1 MKYQPVTLTDA
12 QDGIYA
18 IPFPYL
24 EENHVLVHVDGV
36 LQTSGYT
43 FNGKLLEYNPK
54 PPGLLIIS
62 RKTPIDMLYIM
73 FADGVPITSPDMNE
87 AFTWLM
93 YSLEE
98 IHFQHNDDPGAFPL
112 KSSAHV
118 VAKYDENGDPF
129 PGLINALNIALGAIT
144 EEKID
149 NDAISNSKIAN
160 EAVSQNKI
168 RDGAVT
174 ESKIDPDLLDK
185 LDSIDT
191 FAEIINLLNTTE
203 PGQTHT
209 NARLL
214 IDYFRDTHDL
224 ALPYPPR
231 STEKRY
237 FAGQNDDTFWE
248 ALPNIPNLPNA
259 ALNSDT
265 QTLKARAGNAFWES
279 TNEVPDAGSI
289 HHVLTVIGPNDQD
302 YAWRPLPEG
311 MGGTGG
317 AAITIQND
325 GTDLTTAAEVINFT
339 GNGVTASGS
348 GINKTIAIPGF
359 APTQQN
365 LYQAVKDILHAGE
378 HTTLTESDV
387 NSAIVINSEGP
398 GDPGSL
404 EFVVLSPRNIQGETA
419 TSRQSYNITA
429 AQELFAVQ
437 VEKSGGGNTNGLY
450 PRQLIRRSELSS
462 VSKRYVFDTHNP
474 QNSDNKSVAIDVSIV
489 SSVLFIE
496 VRTPADPLVV
506 TIREVAAIMGGL
518 KGEKGE
524 KGEKGD
530 EGDVGPAGKDAEL
543 GDPKGLKIA
552 ETTFT
557 LDESATVTAQD
568 WTLTSDSLGNLID
581 GLRLSLRTNRPTASP
596 RDHTARIGYMFELTR
611 VAGLGS
617 TTDSEAIYFY
627 GEEERLVM
635 GLNAQVATTLVHGK
649 IDLIL
654 NYNTGNYV
662 DVTLGNGVVDSRWA
676 STTFT
681 QTYTLSVYELVIK
694 GQKGD
699 KGDQGLGAALGD
711 RSRDI
716 AATSEVG
723 DASLASRTDHTHGL
737 NVVENELAFTGNN
750 LGFASSFKTNLAKF
764 GYDDPSFTPEYWL
777 RTNTERSFILRV
789 DSSVLTS
796 TVTQIRVTFPAS
808 TPVAKTVAVRSKD
821 VHVYPI
827 SLTSR
832 DVGLVSV
839 PTTANQTLNV
849 TIDYLQSDNTVET
862 TQTITMDIYDNP
874 PEQDVH
880 PEVFLTQA
888 EYDAL
893 TTKDTNTYYNIY

>member
-1 MKYQPVTLTDA
+1 MAYQPASYPNDNP
-12 QDGIYA
+12 QGIYS

-24 EENHVLVHVDGV
+24 DVNHIQVHVDGV
-36 LQTSGYT
+36 LQTSGYDIREAV
-43 FNGKLLEYNPK
+43 LEYNPK
-54 PPGLLIIS
+54 PPGLLTIT
-62 RKTPIDMLYIM
+62 RVTPIERLYSM
-73 FADGVPITSPDMNE
+73 FADGVPIDSDDMNTS
-87 AFTWLM
+87 FTWLM
-93 YSLEE
+93 YSLQE

-112 KSSAHV
+112 KSGAHV
-118 VAKYDENGDPF
+118 VAKYDENGNPF

-144 EEKID
+144 EKKIA
-149 NDAISNSKIAN
+149 NGAISNSKIAN
-160 EAVSQNKI
+160 DAVSENKI
-168 RDGAVT
+168 RDGAVS

-214 IDYFRDTHDL
+214 IDYFKDTHDL
-224 ALPYPPR
+224 VLPLPPR
-231 STEKRY
+231 GAAKKQV
-237 FAGQNDDTFWE
+237 FAGLGEDTYWE
-248 ALPNIPNLPNA
+248 DFPNINNLPNA
-259 ALNSDT
+259 ALDSDT
-265 QTLKARAGNAFWES
+265 QTLKARAGTAFWES

-348 GINKTIAIPGF
+348 GINKTITIPG
-359 APTQQN
+359 TELTKN
-365 LYQAVKDILHAGE
+365 TLYSGINDTLVAGE
-378 HTTLTESDV
+378 HVTLSRNTIT
-387 NSAIVINSEGP
+387 NQITINSEGP
-398 GDPGSL
+398 GDAESL
-404 EFVVLSPRNIQGETA
+404 VPVVLTARTGIPGETA
-419 TSRQSYNITA
+419 TNRSYPITA
-429 AQELFAVQ
+429 IQNIFTIE
-437 VEKSGGGNTNGLY
+437 VETSGTAGGRY
-450 PRQLIRRSELSS
+450 PRMLLFRSELTGTAQRF
-462 VSKRYVFDTHNP
+462 VWDTHNP
-474 QNSDNKSVAIDVSIV
+474 TATEVGRTVGLDISLVG
-489 SSVLFIE
+489 SVLF
-496 VRTPADPLVV
+496 VQVPNNSPTQVS
-506 TIREVAAIMGGL
+506 IREVAALMGGARGP
-518 KGEKGE
+518 KGDKGD
-524 KGEKGD
+524 KGD

-568 WTLTSDSLGNLID
+568 WTLTSDSLGNLIN

-596 RDHTARIGYMFELTR
+596 RDHTARLGYMFELTR

-662 DVTLGNGVVDSRWA
+662 DVTLGNGVVDSNWA

-716 AATSEVG
+716 AASSEVG

-737 NVVENELAFTGNN
+737 NVVENELAFTGTN

-808 TPVAKTVAVRSKD
+808 SPVAKTLAIRSKD

-839 PTTANQTLNV
+839 PTTSNQTLNV